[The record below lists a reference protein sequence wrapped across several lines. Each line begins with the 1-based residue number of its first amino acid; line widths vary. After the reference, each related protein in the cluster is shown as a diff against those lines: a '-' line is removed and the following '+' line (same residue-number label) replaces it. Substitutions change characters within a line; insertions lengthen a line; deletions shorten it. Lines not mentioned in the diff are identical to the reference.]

1 MTGELADT
9 ERVIVAY
16 IESHVPEDCM
26 LDKISRGT
34 NKSRA
39 TVLKYL
45 ETLNAKGILDYRLV
59 GRSKLWLLKHAPEK
73 SLTVRHDA
81 IPEPAGDVKRLSDLA
96 SEMHRLKARE
106 EALQES
112 IESPDRIVFS
122 IDRALNIISANAS
135 FDTIFAGRKNF
146 RELVLPDDAG
156 KLERILMS
164 KVNISADIGILEKP
178 GVYSPYRLEFSR
190 IEEHGEMIGSAAVG
204 ESLSGMKRAKKD
216 LEALIYMIRTIGS
229 MRERTTILSET
240 MKSIKEM
247 LLPYS
252 HGMVFMFDSGKPRV
266 EYSTYPAWMNMP
278 LPAYLSSFLYRCAT
292 SMETI
297 SAAEFEIDSLRSELR
312 DLGIMTMFAIPV
324 IDDDKA
330 MGVILIA
337 SPLASVESIKI
348 EDVEMVADEMAGALK
363 MLRLEQVKSEYVNT
377 LVAMNRISGIINSE
391 RDDDSMLERS
401 IASTMDTLGFDMGC
415 VYLGGDD
422 EELLLRVHKNMPES
436 LRNMCIS
443 GMFKDLFSKAFA
455 RQNLV
460 YITADSKD
468 YETLDPA
475 IRANGVRTLLI
486 LPIKNGDKVIGLL
499 NMGSKENREYDRVSL
514 ENLGSIGLQL
524 GIALERSKLAIRLKA
539 HDDGPIKD

>member
-1 MTGELADT
+1 MTDELVET

-45 ETLNAKGILDYRLV
+45 ETLNAKGVLGYRLV

-73 SLTVRHDA
+73 GLIVRHDA
-81 IPEPAGDVKRLSDLA
+81 LPEPAGDVPHLREIA
-96 SEMHRLKARE
+96 SELHRLKTRE
-106 EALQES
+106 ESLQDS
-112 IESPDRIVFS
+112 IESPDRIVFT
-122 IDRALNIISANAS
+122 IDSSFNIISSNAS
-135 FDTIFAGRKNF
+135 FDTLFQGRKNF
-146 RELVLPDDAG
+146 KELVLPEDAG
-156 KLERILMS
+156 MLERILMS
-164 KVNISADIGILEKP
+164 KESISADIGLLEKP
-178 GVYSPYRLEFSR
+178 GIYSLYRLEFSR
-190 IEEHGEMIGSAAVG
+190 IEEHGVMIGSAAVG
-204 ESLSGMKRAKKD
+204 ESLSSMDRTKKD

-229 MRERTTILSET
+229 MHERAQIVSES
-240 MKSIKEM
+240 MRGIKEM
-247 LLPYS
+247 ILPYS
-252 HGMVFMFDSGKPRV
+252 HGMLFTFDGGTPHA
-266 EYSTYPAWMNMP
+266 EYSTIQAWIDGS
-278 LPAYLSSFLYRCAT
+278 LPSYLDSFLHRCAT

-297 SAAEFEIDSLRSELR
+297 SAGDFEVGSLRSELR
-312 DLGIMTMFAIPV
+312 DPEIKATFAIP
-324 IDDDKA
+324 IIGDDKA
-330 MGVILIA
+330 TGVIL
-337 SPLASVESIKI
+337 LATTSDSVNSRKI
-348 EDVEMVADEMAGALK
+348 EDVEIVADEIAGALK
-363 MLRLEQVKSEYVNT
+363 MLQLERVKSEYLNT
-377 LVAMNRISGIINSE
+377 LVAMNRISGIINSV

-401 IASTMDTLGFDMGC
+401 IASTMETLGFDMGC

-468 YETLDPA
+468 YDTLDPA
-475 IRANGVRTLLI
+475 IKANGVKTLLI
-486 LPIKNGDKVIGLL
+486 VPIKIGNKVIGLL
-499 NMGSKENREYDRVSL
+499 NMGSRDIREYDRVSL

-524 GIALERSKLAIRLKA
+524 GIALERSKLAIRLKT
-539 HDDGPIKD
+539 HDERPVKD